1 MRASSAITLLR
12 LAGVVALIA
21 GPVAFAHYRQ
31 NQTRNFRVVRA
42 GVLYRSGQ
50 MSVSG
55 LDRLVNDYGIRTV
68 VSLRDSYVPGG
79 TPPDLKEEEYCRKM
93 DILHVR
99 IAPRAWESPTGGPAP
114 VEEGVRRFL
123 EVMAD
128 PSNYPVLVH
137 CFAGIHRTGAYCAI
151 YRMEFEGWSNAEAL
165 AEMKACGYDNL
176 DEEWDIRGFLET
188 YRPGERVPIPAVISP
203 AGPRR
208 DASRQD
214 RPPSH

>member
-1 MRASSAITLLR
+1 MRASSAIFLLR
-12 LAGVVALIA
+12 LAGLAVLIA
-21 GPVAFAHYRQ
+21 GPVVFANHRQ
-31 NQTRNFRVVRA
+31 NQTRNFRIVRA

-50 MSVSG
+50 MTVSG
-55 LDRLVNDYGIRTV
+55 LERLVDEYGIRTV

-79 TPPDLKEEEYCRKM
+79 TPPDRQEEEYCRKM

-99 IAPRAWESPTGGPAP
+99 ISPRAWESPTGGPAP

-128 PSNYPVLVH
+128 RRNYPVLVH
-137 CFAGIHRTGAYCAI
+137 CFAGVHRTGAYCAI

-176 DEEWDIRGFLET
+176 DDEWDIRGFLES
-188 YRPGERVPIPAVISP
+188 YRPGERLGSLF
-203 AGPRR
+203 PR
-208 DASRQD
+208 
-214 RPPSH
+214 